1 MIFNLLWVSSAPQDT
16 AALELITGLSQVLT
30 HEIALTRVAYDE
42 RKGLLPFYQQAQKLS
57 QSGPC
62 LLLFEGESL
71 ENTDLLKNHLDQG
84 FTPMVYAQIYH
95 PEHIELAPRLFFNSE
110 AFLEGCRFVS
120 DTVPP
125 PEHVPLSLQAEAHC
139 VYTRHFAP
147 HQSEAAQQ
155 SNTDDYRFWK
165 AYQDFKAMR
174 DQEALSGFKALLTSP
189 QSYWRHSAQVMYLK
203 TLWETHEYQHCFE
216 ELERLRQ
223 QHEAL
228 ENFPALWILR
238 AVIAQQF
245 QAIDT
250 AFECFNMVE
259 TLTERGHFPLKH
271 FFLERADITWKP
283 LLGIA
288 ELALKEGLYPK
299 AAQAFKQAA
308 TYLPEHDYVLSG
320 WLQSAFLTRRYNEV
334 MQILAKDTPL
344 RGISDLAR
352 ESLEAMHQIKEAP
365 QQENTWKKLADLVE
379 KEHTDPFVLSI
390 WIEVAVLC
398 LQHQH
403 VALARQFLFH
413 ILKYQPQEV
422 MLWHNLA
429 YTYFAEQDYAHA
441 EKYYRQALSVAPH
454 YPNSQFDLAKT
465 LVMQQQHAE
474 AIQVL
479 RQLLKEHPRFQEARK
494 ALQELEALEA
504 FEAQAFL
511 PDHQGQSKGLSLE
524 DAPFVFAFP
533 GLPTW
538 HHGVDLLLKAYY
550 EEFSPADRVVLAIP
564 LTEEQSTDTLNA
576 AREWAL
582 SHLEEDFLPPVV
594 LLTEALPLI
603 PDLACWVFPWRVSPS
618 AAFITALE
626 KQKYAC
632 ITPQPL
638 GDLKTFGEVDP
649 ATHQAWQSVSVEELK
664 QQLRLHLTQ
673 ARAQQ
678 GSRTE
683 PITQMASTHDF
694 LSLAS
699 TTSPLNTLPTGE
711 SPAAE
716 SPQHLEDLL
725 AQTPSLGVCMIVK
738 DEAQVLQKA
747 LDSVR
752 QEAQEIIVIDTG
764 STDGTLEILAQYAE
778 VKVHPFTWCDDFAA
792 ARNAAFEKASTDWVL
807 FLDADEYVEPGFISR
822 LRLTLNQHTAD
833 AYCFRVVAVLPDG
846 RIDPQ
851 HSLGGVPR
859 LFPNQPEYRFEG
871 RIHEVVYHQQKA
883 ALQYIYPKDLPI
895 YHTGYRPEVIAAKN
909 KQQRDR
915 ALMEQAIQEKPTARS
930 SKRLY
935 GILAKDFWN
944 TNEKDKAFHYLAQG
958 LEQSHDDTRVQEQ
971 LFYQQQQWRLAEGQ
985 IETVLNTLE
994 SHNNTSSRFLLLW
1007 GQVLA
1012 HQHHWREA
1020 YDKLKAA
1027 LHQWDHERSQP
1038 DPLDLRPALEDLLS
1052 LLIDVC
1058 QALEKPEESFTY
1070 LSRYLKQVE
1079 TPEAKFWKR
1088 YQQLRQQMAPLQF

>member
-1 MIFNLLWVSSAPQDT
+1 MLLNLLWVSADTQST
-16 AALELITGLSQVLT
+16 AALEQTTQLSQTLPQ
-30 HEIALTRVAYDE
+30 EIALTRVAYDDS
-42 RKGLLPFYQQAQKLS
+42 KGLLPFYQQAQKLS
-57 QSGPC
+57 ASGPC

-71 ENTDLLKNHLDQG
+71 PNTDVLKNHLDQG
-84 FTPMVYAQIYH
+84 FTSLVYAQIHH
-95 PEHIELAPRLFFNSE
+95 PEHIELAPRLFFDDK
-110 AFLEGCRFVS
+110 ALLEGCRFISEVN
-120 DTVPP
+120 PP
-125 PEHVPLSLQAEAHC
+125 PEHVPLSLQAQAHC
-139 VYTRHFAP
+139 VYIQTFSP

-155 SNTDDYRFWK
+155 GNTDDYRFWK

-174 DQEALSGFKALLTSP
+174 DQEALAGFQALLTSP
-189 QSYWRHSAQVMYLK
+189 QSYWRYSAQVMYLK

-223 QHEAL
+223 EHEAL

-250 AFECFNMVE
+250 AFECFNMVD
-259 TLTERGHFPLKH
+259 TLTDRGQFPLQH

-283 LLGIA
+283 LLGSA

-308 TYLPEHDYVLSG
+308 AYLPEHDYVLSG
-320 WLQSAFLTRRYNEV
+320 WLQSAFLTRRYDEV

-352 ESLEAMHQIKEAP
+352 ESLQAMHHIKEAS
-365 QQENTWKKLADLVE
+365 QQEATWEKLADIVE
-379 KEHTDPFVLSI
+379 KDHTDPFVLSI
-390 WIEVAVLC
+390 WIELAILC

-413 ILKYQPQEV
+413 ILKHQPQEV

-465 LVMQQQHAE
+465 LVMQQRHTE

-479 RQLLKEHPRFQEARK
+479 QQLLKEHPRFQEARK

-511 PDHQGQSKGLSLE
+511 PTHHPQSKGLSLD

-538 HHGVDLLLKAYY
+538 ENGVDLLLKAYY
-550 EEFSPADRVVLAIP
+550 EEFSPSDRVVLAIP
-564 LTEEQSTDTLNA
+564 LTEHQSTEPLNA
-576 AREWAL
+576 ARDWAL
-582 SHLEEDFLPPVV
+582 AHLEEDLLPPVA
-594 LLTEALPLI
+594 LLEEALPLI
-603 PDLACWVFPWRVSPS
+603 PDLACWVIPWRVPPS
-618 AAFITALE
+618 TAFITAL
-626 KQKYAC
+626 QAQTYAC
-632 ITPQPL
+632 LAPRPL
-638 GDLKTFGEVDP
+638 GDLTSFGEVDP
-649 ATHQAWQSVSVEELK
+649 DTRQAWQSVSIEELR
-664 QQLRLHLTQ
+664 QQLRLQLTQ
-673 ARAQQ
+673 AREQT
-678 GSRTE
+678 GPRTE

-694 LSLAS
+694 LPLTAAASNATHTPVKEAQISGGQHSLES
-699 TTSPLNTLPTGE
+699 LLSETPT
-711 SPAAE
+711 
-716 SPQHLEDLL
+716 
-725 AQTPSLGVCMIVK
+725 LGVCMIVK
-738 DEAQVLQKA
+738 NEAAVIKKA

-752 QEAQEIIVIDTG
+752 HEAQEIVVVDTG
-764 STDGTLEILAQYAE
+764 STDGTLEILAQYPE
-778 VKVHPFTWCDDFAA
+778 VKVHHFTWCDDFSA
-792 ARNAAFEKASTDWVL
+792 ARNAAFDKASTDWVL
-807 FLDADEYVEPGFISR
+807 FLDADEYVESGFISR
-822 LRLTLNQHTAD
+822 LRLTLNQHEGD
-833 AYCFRVVAVLPDG
+833 AYCFKVVAVLPDG
-846 RIDPQ
+846 EIDPR

-871 RIHEVVYHQQKA
+871 RIHEVVYHQQKE

-895 YHTGYRPEVIAAKN
+895 YHTGYRPEVIAAKD
-909 KQQRDR
+909 KLKRDR
-915 ALMEQAIQEKPTARS
+915 ALMEQAIQENPAARS

-944 TNEKDKAFHYLAQG
+944 TEEKEKAFHYLDLG
-958 LEQSHDDTRVQEQ
+958 LEQSHDDARVQEQ
-971 LFYQQQQWRLAEGQ
+971 LFYQQQHWRLAEGD

-994 SHNNTSSRFLLLW
+994 ASHNTSPRFLLLW

-1012 HQHHWREA
+1012 HQHRWAEA

-1027 LHQWDHERSQP
+1027 LHQWDAERIQP
-1038 DPLDLRPALEDLLS
+1038 DPLDLRPALEEILS

-1058 QALEKPEESFTY
+1058 QALEKPDESFTY
-1070 LSRYLKQVE
+1070 LSRYLKQVKN
-1079 TPEAKFWKR
+1079 PDARFWQR
-1088 YQQLRQQMAPLQF
+1088 YHHLLQQMAPLQF